1 MKLAVIGSRNLHVTD
16 IGKYIPDTVTE
27 IVSGGARGI
36 DTQAKEF
43 AESSGIRFTQ
53 FLPDYPRYGKAA
65 PLHRNEQIADYA
77 DEAVAFWDGL
87 SRCTRYT
94 IQKFRE
100 KGKNIRIV
108 VLTLE
113 TSI

>member
-65 PLHRNEQIADYA
+65 PLHRNDQIADYA

-87 SRCTRYT
+87 SRGTRYT

>member
-36 DTQAKEF
+36 DTQAKEY
-43 AESSGIRFTQ
+43 AKSAGIHFTL

-65 PLHRNEQIADYA
+65 PLRRNEQIAVYA
-77 DEAVAFWDGL
+77 DEAVAFWDGQ
-87 SRCTRYT
+87 SRGTQYT
-94 IQKFRE
+94 IQKFR
-100 KGKNIRIV
+100 KAGKAVHV
-108 VLTLE
+108 VLL
-113 TSI
+113 SDKS